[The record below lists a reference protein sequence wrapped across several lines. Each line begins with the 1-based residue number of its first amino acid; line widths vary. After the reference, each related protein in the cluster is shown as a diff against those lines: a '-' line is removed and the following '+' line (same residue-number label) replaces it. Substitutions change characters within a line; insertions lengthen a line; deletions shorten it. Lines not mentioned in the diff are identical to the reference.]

1 MMNPIKKKKNLIFTF
16 FNLKQQFLLDSIVIK
31 YLHNN
36 PISIKCCVMLQKTQM
51 CAYLTRGK

>member
-1 MMNPIKKKKNLIFTF
+1 MMNPIKKKKISLIFTF

-31 YLHNN
+31 YLHN
-36 PISIKCCVMLQKTQM
+36 PISVKCCVMLQKTQM